1 MSKKLRILLGGITAL
16 LLAIGIFTF
25 VTSTKDT
32 HETQTI
38 EQQRVTHAKLIE
50 NSPFKETL
58 TWDKKKR
65 KQAGLPPNRYF
76 EQMWELSINPSTG
89 KLDNDGLNIIRENL
103 IAR

>member
-1 MSKKLRILLGGITAL
+1 MSKKLRILLGGIIAL

-38 EQQRVTHAKLIE
+38 EQQRETHAKLIE

-58 TWDKKKR
+58 TWDKR
-65 KQAGLPPNRYF
+65 SESKQAYR
-76 EQMWELSINPSTG
+76 
-89 KLDNDGLNIIRENL
+89 L
-103 IAR
+103 IAILSKCGSYLLILRQGN